1 MHATTSAGDTP
12 CETQGT
18 SADPLTELIQQ
29 GAGRRTIAAELR
41 ISDYQAGKQVDPQ
54 KNGDGS

>member
-1 MHATTSAGDTP
+1 
-12 CETQGT
+12 
-18 SADPLTELIQQ
+18 LIQQ